1 MRQRHKRLAFAGSI
15 HFVTTVTRVRGALF
29 TDDKICRE
37 LLELFEWY
45 RDKFSVDCLGYVL
58 MPDHLHAVLHQ
69 EEAEVVVPRM
79 MHGFKKLTSRR
90 CRPVRYPKMSL
101 WQSRY
106 DDVPVPGSDAIKTK
120 LNYIHANP
128 IRSGLVEEPED
139 YPWSSARDYYNE
151 EAGIVKITKI

>member
-15 HFVTTVTRVRGALF
+15 HFITTVTRVRGAMF
-29 TDDKICRE
+29 TDDRICRE

-45 RDKFSVDCLGYVL
+45 RGKFSVDCLGYVL

-69 EEAEVVVPRM
+69 EEAEVVVPQLM
-79 MHGFKKLTSRR
+79 QGFKKLTSRR
-90 CRPVRYPKMSL
+90 CRPARYPKIPL

-106 DDVPVPGSDAIKTK
+106 DDVPVPGSDAVKTK

-128 IRSGLVEEPED
+128 VRRGLVEEPED

-151 EAGIVKITKI
+151 EAGIVTISKI